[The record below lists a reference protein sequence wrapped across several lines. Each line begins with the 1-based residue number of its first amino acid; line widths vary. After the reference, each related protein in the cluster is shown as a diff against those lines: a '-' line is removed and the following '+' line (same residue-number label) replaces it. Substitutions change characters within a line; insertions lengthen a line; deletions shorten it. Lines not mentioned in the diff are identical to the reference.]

1 MSLLKLEKVSVF
13 YGTAAVLK
21 DISFEAGKN
30 EWLMLTGPNGAGKST
45 VINAVGGAVDYSGT
59 IYIGD
64 CDRKTLKPRDTAKM
78 IGVLSQNHSIGYSFT
93 VRDLVS
99 LGRYPYRKGL
109 LNARDVSDE
118 EMVEK
123 AICEV
128 GLEDM
133 SGRSL
138 LTLSGGE
145 LQRAFIAQLF
155 AQDPSVLLLDEPT
168 NNLDLVYQK
177 EIFDLLDEWVRRGD
191 RAIVSVVHDIGLAR
205 AYGTKALLL
214 NGGVTVAYGSTDEVF
229 RPEIINESYKL
240 DINDWMKKLY
250 SFWTEDRGKC

>member
-21 DISFEAGKN
+21 DISFEVGKN

-64 CDRKTLKPRDTAKM
+64 CDRKVLKPRDTAKR

-128 GLEDM
+128 GLQDM

-205 AYGTKALLL
+205 AYGTKVLLL

-250 SFWTEDRGKC
+250 SFWTEDHGKC